1 MIIKYLTY
9 IKSILKERF
18 LNQAVL
24 RLNVA
29 DQIKYN
35 KLNNS
40 DISESLSQLRLV
52 AAMSIFQNL
61 KQVW

>member
-18 LNQAVL
+18 LNQAIL

-40 DISESLSQLRLV
+40 DNSESLSQLRLV